1 MRMLSF
7 YINRAGHNLDA
18 KRLAELEKAKEL
30 LHKRIERERM
40 SNKKPAGRK
49 KAA

>member
-1 MRMLSF
+1 MRMLTF

-18 KRLAELEKAKEL
+18 TQRAELEKAKAL
-30 LHKRIERERM
+30 LHRRIQRERETG
-40 SNKKPAGRK
+40 NKTARRK